1 MSDSYN
7 CGSCGHQATCYDDNP
22 NGSCEHYKRLK
33 KAQWNY
39 TEFDEPLGYGGMLKR
54 RGYKCSA
61 CGGFRSMRQGKS
73 AYCEFCGA
81 DTREAENDIQR

>member
-7 CGSCGHQATCYDDNP
+7 CGSCVHQATCYDDNP

-33 KAQWNY
+33 KAYWYY
-39 TEFDEPLGYGGMLKR
+39 TEFNEPLGYGGTLTK

-61 CGGFRSMRQGKS
+61 CGGFRSKRQGKS
-73 AYCEFCGA
+73 AFCEFCGE
-81 DTREAENDIQR
+81 DMREETENDI